1 MYCCNK
7 KFTKSIFTQNLLQDL
22 IEPGMHYNLDEET
35 NDSNNPTTVNDVNS
49 SEVPVTEKPTE
60 DSTSANVDPTSK
72 NDHETLPESTAQPST
87 ESYRIT
93 PTERNKNIDS
103 SSNNS
108 SELEP
113 EDDLL
118 KVSRIFQNLHIVLNR
133 N

>member
-35 NDSNNPTTVNDVNS
+35 NDSNNPTTVNDVNP

-60 DSTSANVDPTSK
+60 DVTSANVDP
-72 NDHETLPESTAQPST
+72 TLPESTAQPST

-93 PTERNKNIDS
+93 PTERNKNNDS
-103 SSNNS
+103 SSNDS